1 LALLGDILGLHEDHS
16 MYYSFL
22 DLEKNRPVNPFFDQ
36 AYRENVIN
44 FYCRTSVFEAV
55 KGVYEKEVAVF
66 KEWILKKIETGDTN
80 VLDTEKLIQKR
91 EQIFDEFKATPLK
104 AFHNDRKPTYKIIAE
119 KLFEIF

>member
-1 LALLGDILGLHEDHS
+1 LGLHEDHS